1 MLNEDD
7 VSSAPFE
14 AQAPRRKGE
23 HTSSVVG
30 ELHPQGTHP
39 WLIAAA
45 NSTESAAR
53 TQAEG
58 VSSLSIASAHHYG
71 KKEEPNI
78 AAQAATT
85 QASVVHATAN
95 ADIHDGLAQHA
106 SGEVDQ
112 TVTNVRQGLAVRHQ
126 QSSNA
131 AVDGAALVNGNR
143 QLPEAVRPSDP
154 LPDAVHAA
162 GDQVVMCNMM
172 TPGSNSNAETAFPP
186 KEAFLSNKQVLAKN
200 VSLGFGEDGPANSLL
215 GLHSDPSV
223 QRGSNR
229 AERRAKQKEE
239 KAKAAALANAE
250 RKKDSRAVA
259 ARMVC
264 HFLHTLFVLGCIS
277 ALNAVLAVL
286 KTVSRHMLLGN
297 SPFT

>member
-1 MLNEDD
+1 M
-7 VSSAPFE
+7 
-14 AQAPRRKGE
+14 
-23 HTSSVVG
+23 G
-30 ELHPQGTHP
+30 ELHSPGSHP

-45 NSTESAAR
+45 NSKESAAR

-71 KKEEPNI
+71 KKDEPNI
-78 AAQAATT
+78 AAQAANT
-85 QASVVHATAN
+85 QASGVHATAD

-106 SGEVDQ
+106 SGEVDK
-112 TVTNVRQGLAVRHQ
+112 TVTNVCQGLAVCHQ

-131 AVDGAALVNGNR
+131 AVDGTALVNGNM

-162 GDQVVMCNMM
+162 VDQVVMCNIM
-172 TPGSNSNAETAFPP
+172 TPSSSSNAEASSPP
-186 KEAFLSNKQVLAKN
+186 KEAFLSNRQSIAKN
-200 VSLGFGEDGPANSLL
+200 VSLGFGEDGPAKSLL
-215 GLHSDPSV
+215 GLLNDQSV

-250 RKKDSRAVA
+250 RKKDSRACA

-264 HFLHTLFVLGCIS
+264 HFLHCFGVHICIECSACCVENCHQAYVAGKQSIQLTCLFTESEVCSMPLC
-277 ALNAVLAVL
+277 
-286 KTVSRHMLLGN
+286 VSL
-297 SPFT
+297 